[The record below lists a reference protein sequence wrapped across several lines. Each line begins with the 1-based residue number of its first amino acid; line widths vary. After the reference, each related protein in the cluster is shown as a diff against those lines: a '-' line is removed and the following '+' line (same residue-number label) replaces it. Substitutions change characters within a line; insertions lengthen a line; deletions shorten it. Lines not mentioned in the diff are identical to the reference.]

1 MEQNKFEGWTIVGW
15 SSTIPNVTEK
25 EFFDYIHALE
35 PVCSAISW
43 SEWKNPKQLPNLKS
57 YKIQVKEKILNPTP
71 AKPESQSKPDTDTTS
86 VNAKTLL
93 IEASQESA
101 SPDGKSSTASTQQTE
116 TGGGFT
122 IISMGKIGDEESM
135 EEREL

>member
-57 YKIQVKEKILNPTP
+57 YKIQVKEKILNSAP
-71 AKPESQSKPDTDTTS
+71 AKPPVSDGRTS
-86 VNAKTLL
+86 ENRSDSNEKR
-93 IEASQESA
+93 
-101 SPDGKSSTASTQQTE
+101 TAQDRGAIQE
-116 TGGGFT
+116 TGGRL
-122 IISMGKIGDEESM
+122 SSKKNKKEQKN
-135 EEREL
+135 L

>member
-57 YKIQVKEKILNPTP
+57 YKIQVKEKILNPAP
-71 AKPESQSKPDTDTTS
+71 AKPEP
-86 VNAKTLL
+86 AKSDCVCRNKVGTLNHL
-93 IEASQESA
+93 VS
-101 SPDGKSSTASTQQTE
+101 D
-116 TGGGFT
+116 TGGRFT
-122 IISMGKIGDEESM
+122 IISMGKIESDEIKNEAK
-135 EEREL
+135 L

>member
-57 YKIQVKEKILNPTP
+57 YKIQVKEKILNPAP
-71 AKPESQSKPDTDTTS
+71 AKPDGAGSKNTGYGGHTVPSGLNREESETD
-86 VNAKTLL
+86 K
-93 IEASQESA
+93 ES
-101 SPDGKSSTASTQQTE
+101 E
-116 TGGGFT
+116 TGGRFT